1 MARCGGCHVALAQVN
16 VHRVED
22 PQVEREGDGWLVG
35 PQGLTESREWE
46 AR

>member
-1 MARCGGCHVALAQVN
+1 M
-16 VHRVED
+16 HRVED

-35 PQGLTESREWE
+35 PQDLTESREWE